1 MTDSIVKFKSQFSRF
16 KFVTKGQTAGL
27 AFDGLIYVNN
37 RWVLMPKPWRAL
49 N

>member
-1 MTDSIVKFKSQFSRF
+1 VFDSNASL
-16 KFVTKGQTAGL
+16 KGKTTGL